1 MNPTNEQFTRIASY
15 GIIIKNDEILLCRI
29 SDKLPKHQGYW
40 TLPGG
45 KIEFGESPEE
55 AMIREVFEETGLTV
69 QPESILGI
77 DSEVLHSESKSHH
90 QIRIIYKVSYLTGNL
105 VFEQNGTTDMCH
117 WLPVQEVFKL
127 PIVDLVKTA
136 VKLIS
141 SEIEK

>member
-1 MNPTNEQFTRIASY
+1 MT
-15 GIIIKNDEILLCRI
+15 D
-29 SDKLPKHQGYW
+29 GYYLS
-40 TLPGG
+40 T
-45 KIEFGESPEE
+45 
-55 AMIREVFEETGLTV
+55 
-69 QPESILGI
+69 LGI

-105 VFEQNGTTDMCH
+105 VFEQNGGTDMCH